1 MARPVKRRRICGLPE
16 VTEFF
21 PRDGEAKEEV
31 VLTVDEFEAIRLI
44 DRLELSQE
52 DCAAQMNV
60 ARTTVQYIYDSARK
74 KLAEALVEGKGIRIG
89 GGTYEL
95 CPHADGCCGKTCRR
109 RSGCGNRCQNGAMG
123 GIECDTPP
131 DTGKSY

>member
-21 PRDGEAKEEV
+21 PRDGEGREAV
-31 VLTVDEFEAIRLI
+31 ILTVDEFETIRLI

-74 KLAEALVEGKGIRIG
+74 KLAEALVEGKGIRIV

-95 CPHADGCCGKTCRR
+95 CPIAEGCCGKTCRR
-109 RSGCGNRCQNGAMG
+109 RDGCGNRCKNGETG
-123 GIECDTPP
+123 CGECRN
-131 DTGKSY
+131 GK

>member
-1 MARPVKRRRICGLPE
+1 MARPVKSRRICGLPE

-21 PRDGEAKEEV
+21 PGDGEAREAV
-31 VLTVDEFEAIRLI
+31 VLTLDEFEAIRLI

-89 GGTYEL
+89 GGIYEL
-95 CPHADGCCGKTCRR
+95 CPNSDDCCKKTCRR
-109 RSGCGNRCQNGAMG
+109 EECENCLKKGNRNCR
-123 GIECDTPP
+123 ECRRD
-131 DTGKSY
+131 S

>member
-21 PRDGEAKEEV
+21 PGDGEAKEPV
-31 VLTVDEFEAIRLI
+31 VLTVDEFETIRLI

-74 KLAEALVEGKGIRIG
+74 KLAEALVEGKGIQIG

-95 CPHADGCCGKTCRR
+95 CPNSDGCCKRSCRR
-109 RSGCGNRCQNGAMG
+109 RDGCENCCNIGELG
-123 GIECDTPP
+123 GRECER
-131 DTGKSY
+131 